1 MPNTRK
7 PRRPTGPGAHAI
19 DDFVNRMV
27 AMNGGS
33 VRREAEGLRISLQ
46 DEPDRTIAY
55 APGNQA
61 EWELRLKWVEK
72 QAASYLLAPP
82 VLYGIE
88 WNSKRGKTA
97 SVKALRLS
105 IGLSLSMGQSHPKRY
120 TCVLKHGAKEIYVG
134 EGGPLPAIKNGR
146 KLVLTSLPKW
156 AEQEL
161 KRLPDAAIT
170 ACELFQKR
178 PEVQQ
183 AIATLNEKFT
193 IELSD
198 LDRLYRRKQGTDDK
212 LYGLA
217 SAGTD
222 GSVAIEAE
230 LRRLQSV
237 VLDRYR
243 VRIRLRVLSLGA
255 FEGAVP
261 DSILTA

>member
-7 PRRPTGPGAHAI
+7 PRHPTGPGAHAI
-19 DDFVNRMV
+19 DDFVNSMV
-27 AMNGGS
+27 AMDRGS
-33 VRREAEGLRISLQ
+33 VRRVAKGLRVTP
-46 DEPDRTIAY
+46 PDGPAHTIAY
-55 APGNQA
+55 TPGNQA
-61 EWELRLKWVEK
+61 EWDLRLKWVEK
-72 QAASYLLAPP
+72 QAASYVLAAP
-82 VLYGIE
+82 VLYGVE
-88 WNSKRGKTA
+88 WNAKHRKTA
-97 SVKALRLS
+97 GVKALRLS

-120 TCVLKHGAKEIYVG
+120 SCVLKKGEKEIYVA
-134 EGGPLPAIKNGR
+134 EGGHLPAIKNGS

-161 KRLPDAAIT
+161 KRLPAAVIT

-178 PEVQQ
+178 PEVQR
-183 AIATLNEKFT
+183 AIATLNEQFT

-217 SAGTD
+217 PGGTD

-243 VRIRLRVLSLGA
+243 VRIRLRVLSLGV

-261 DSILTA
+261 DSVLTA